1 MEQTNTVKRSTY
13 WINHAAFFNIRKLLK
28 KPVMY
33 NILCK
38 VVGIVD
44 NNLSKKLS
52 YKTRLVDPFSDEQ
65 LNLGREMLTVSLIQQ
80 LSCHTTVWHLFSGT
94 IRWKA
99 LANSKVCV
107 WVLLKSFLRSWVIF
121 FWQKVDLSTTIMWEM
136 NKSEKRD
143 VNTLC

>member
-1 MEQTNTVKRSTY
+1 
-13 WINHAAFFNIRKLLK
+13 
-28 KPVMY
+28 MY

-80 LSCHTTVWHLFSGT
+80 LSCRTTV
-94 IRWKA
+94 
-99 LANSKVCV
+99 
-107 WVLLKSFLRSWVIF
+107 
-121 FWQKVDLSTTIMWEM
+121 
-136 NKSEKRD
+136 
-143 VNTLC
+143 